1 VIFENEEQVY
11 NLYKNE
17 GRKVVIYQGLVYD
30 VAGYMSTHPGGEDLI
45 ANELGKN
52 IDVPFEEAEHTKS
65 AKNIF
70 KDLEV
75 VGRMKDSISDKETA
89 SNSSVNDMAADTS
102 GIDGFKLQSKFNF
115 DYNKGLFW
123 QIW

>member
-1 VIFENEEQVY
+1 M
-11 NLYKNE
+11 
-17 GRKVVIYQGLVYD
+17 IYQGLVYD
-30 VAGYMSTHPGGEDLI
+30 VADYMSTHPGGEDLI
-45 ANELGKN
+45 ENELGKN

-75 VGRMKDSISDKETA
+75 IGRVKQSISEKETA
-89 SNSSVNDMAADTS
+89 SNSSGLHEGTDTA
-102 GIDGFKLQSKFNF
+102 GVGGFKLESKFNF

-123 QIW
+123 